1 MCGFYLFFIV
11 QDTFSNFFFF
21 VILLKNMIVFPCV
34 YNIHDKRSSLSLHYY
49 FRIWFLKKLTVMFS
63 NCNVKNRFIPF
74 LILKQFWK
82 RCLTLKNT
90 IEFAMGPSVF
100 V

>member
-1 MCGFYLFFIV
+1 MCHRYVWFLPLLHSARHLF
-11 QDTFSNFFFF
+11 QFFFF

-63 NCNVKNRFIPF
+63 NCNVKNHSNIKA
-74 LILKQFWK
+74 ILEKVS
-82 RCLTLKNT
+82 NT
-90 IEFAMGPSVF
+90 EKYD
-100 V
+100 